1 MPINNDNLRLSL
13 FAGANYTGRN
23 IVFRNGGVAVK
34 NLGALRFNNLLT
46 SFKVNN
52 TMVPQ
57 NVTLVLFSR
66 NNFKGSYRIYTGR
79 TNVANLSTTNFNN
92 VTSSFLL
99 VGTRLTESQVLEIQR
114 TGVLPC
120 EVLVI
125 TRQQQSTK
133 KC

>member
-1 MPINNDNLRLSL
+1 MSIRNNLRLSL

-52 TMVPQ
+52 TTLPQ

-66 NNFKGSYRIYTGR
+66 NNFKGSFRIFTGR
-79 TNVANLSTTNFNN
+79 TNVANLSRFNFNN
-92 VTSSFLL
+92 VTSSFIL
-99 VGTRLTESQVLEIQR
+99 TDSRLTENQVLEIQR
-114 TGVLPC
+114 TSVIPC
-120 EVLVI
+120 EVVVI
-125 TRQQQSTK
+125 TRQTSTT
-133 KC
+133 CS